1 MTRRLTLVDTSAFIE
16 ADRHPGSDVAAAVVD
31 AVTDGRAATCS
42 VVVAELLTGCRGLAE
57 YRKMQRALGALA
69 WLPLTDECWTR
80 AAALGFNLR
89 RAGITV
95 PLTDRLIVVIA
106 RLHEADVLHC
116 DTHLDLVR
124 ETPDEIQ

>member
-16 ADRHPGSDVAAAVVD
+16 ADRHPGSDVAAAVVA

-42 VVVAELLTGCRGLAE
+42 VVVAELLSGCRALAE
-57 YRKMQRALGALA
+57 YRKTQRALGGLA
-69 WLPLTDECWTR
+69 WLPLTEECWTR

-95 PLTDRLIVVIA
+95 PLTDRLMVVIA
-106 RLHEADVLHC
+106 RLHGAEVLHC
-116 DTHLDLVR
+116 DAHFDLVG